1 MKRYIKSSTTSS
13 RIEPGMIVRYDP
25 KWCTPGE
32 RKYLHVVKERRLN
45 PTTNE
50 ETRFLIETLNTNMFF
65 HPAEV
70 VDEEMIEPTGFTVD
84 DFDTVDDII
93 ESLEKE

>member
-1 MKRYIKSSTTSS
+1 MKWYIKCSEDAN

-45 PTTNE
+45 PVTNE
-50 ETRFLIETLNTNMFF
+50 ETRFLIETLNSNLFMNPT
-65 HPAEV
+65 ET
-70 VDEEMIEPTGFTVD
+70 VDGEMLEPTGFTVD
-84 DFDTVDDII
+84 DFDSVDDII
-93 ESLEKE
+93 NNI